1 MPIFR
6 YLRLWIRRHNY
17 LRLRLTRMLLLVL
30 CLNLIFG
37 LLFFL
42 AERNSQPGLDLL
54 DSIWWAMVTM
64 TTVGY
69 GDLSPQTDIGRFF
82 IAYPC
87 MLLGIA
93 IIGYLL
99 GLAAESIFDHISK
112 KKRGLVQITKENH
125 IIICNFPN
133 LDKLK
138 RLTAEL
144 KLHPAYENS
153 FFVIVS
159 DTITKL
165 PDTLKPEEFAFV
177 VGNPNRETVLQ
188 KANIEAAAGVFIL
201 AGDPLNSDAD
211 SITFAIA
218 TVVGLLRQEYKS
230 NYKVVA
236 ELIHKENLPLLEKAR
251 VDGIVT
257 PEGLSDC
264 LLAQEFLYPGIHEI
278 ITQIVSNEIGSQF
291 YILETKL
298 AGHKVADIQIE
309 VLKHPANL
317 QVIGIIKAG
326 KTILNPAKDM
336 IIEKSDKLIMLAE
349 HRRDFSLIEDDILRA
364 NGIKSEQP

>member
-1 MPIFR
+1 M
-6 YLRLWIRRHNY
+6 
-17 LRLRLTRMLLLVL
+17 T
-30 CLNLIFG
+30 FG
-37 LLFFL
+37 SLFFL
-42 AERNSQPGLDLL
+42 AERSVQPELSLP

-69 GDLSPQTDIGRFF
+69 GDLYPQTNIGRFL

-87 MLLGIA
+87 MLVGIA
-93 IIGYLL
+93 IIGYFL
-99 GLAAESIFDHISK
+99 GMAAESIFEHISK

-125 IIICNFPN
+125 IIFCNFPSF
-133 LDKLK
+133 DKLK

-165 PDTLKPEEFAFV
+165 PENLPTDEFAFV
-177 VGNPNRETVLQ
+177 FGNPNRETALQ
-188 KANIEAAAGVFIL
+188 KANIKDAAGIFIL

-218 TVVGLLRQEYKS
+218 SVVKLLRQEHNYQ
-230 NYKVVA
+230 YKVVA
-236 ELIHKENLPLLEKAR
+236 ELVHKENFNLLKKAK

-257 PEGLSDC
+257 PEGLTDC

-291 YILETKL
+291 YILDTRL
-298 AGHKVADIQIE
+298 AGHKVADIQVA

-317 QVIGIIKAG
+317 QVIGISKNG
-326 KTILNPAKDM
+326 KTILNPAKDVV
-336 IIEKSDKLIMLAE
+336 INENDKLIMLAE
-349 HRRDFSLIEDDILRA
+349 HRRDFDQIEEDIL
-364 NGIKSEQP
+364 NS

>member
-1 MPIFR
+1 MPIFQR
-6 YLRLWIRRHNY
+6 LLTWLNRHSYLRP
-17 LRLRLTRMLLLVL
+17 RLVRIFSLALA
-30 CLNLIFG
+30 LNLLFG
-37 LLFFL
+37 LLFYL
-42 AERNSQPGLDLL
+42 AERTVQPEIDLF

-69 GDLSPQTDIGRFF
+69 GDLYPQTEIGRFL

-99 GLAAESIFDHISK
+99 GMTAESVFDHISR

-138 RLTAEL
+138 RLSTEL
-144 KLHPAYENS
+144 KLHPNYKDS
-153 FFVIVS
+153 FFVVIS
-159 DTITKL
+159 DTIEKL
-165 PDTLKPEEFAFV
+165 PESLPTDTFAFV
-177 VGNPNRETVLQ
+177 YGNPTSETVLQ
-188 KANIEAAAGVFIL
+188 RANIKAAAGLFIL
-201 AGDPLNSDAD
+201 AGDPSNSDAD
-211 SITFAIA
+211 AITFAIA
-218 TVVGLLRQEYKS
+218 SVVELLRQEHHYPLKMT
-230 NYKVVA
+230 A
-236 ELIHKENLPLLEKAR
+236 ELIHKENLSLLRKAR

-257 PEGLSDC
+257 PEGLTDC

-291 YILETKL
+291 YILDTRL
-298 AGHKVADIQIE
+298 AGHRVSDIQVA

-317 QVIGIIKAG
+317 QVIGIIKQG
-326 KTILNPAKDM
+326 KTILNPAKDEC
-336 IIEKSDKLIMLAE
+336 IETGDKLIMLAE
-349 HRRDFSLIEDDILRA
+349 SRRDFSVIEQDILNLA
-364 NGIKSEQP
+364 KV

>member
-1 MPIFR
+1 MPIFHSF
-6 YLRLWIRRHNY
+6 LAWIRRHSY
-17 LRLRLTRMLLLVL
+17 LRLRLLRIFSLAI
-30 CLNLIFG
+30 CLNLLFG
-37 LLFFL
+37 LLFYF
-42 AERNSQPGLDLL
+42 AERTIQPGIDLA

-69 GDLSPQTDIGRFF
+69 GDLYPQTEVGRYL

-99 GLAAESIFDHISK
+99 GMAAESVFDHITK

-133 LDKLK
+133 LDKLI

-144 KLHPAYENS
+144 RLHPAYKDS
-153 FFVIVS
+153 FFVIIS

-165 PDTLKPEEFAFV
+165 PESLPSNEFAFV
-177 VGNPNRETVLQ
+177 YGNPTSEPVLQ
-188 KANIEAAAGVFIL
+188 KANLKAAAGLFIL
-201 AGDPLNSDAD
+201 AADPSNSDAD

-218 TVVGLLRQEYKS
+218 SVIELLRQEYHYS
-230 NYKVVA
+230 FKVVA
-236 ELIHKENLPLLEKAR
+236 ELIHQENFALLQKAK
-251 VDGIVT
+251 VNGIVT
-257 PEGLSDC
+257 PEGLTDC

-278 ITQIVSNEIGSQF
+278 ITQIISNKIGSQF
-291 YILETKL
+291 YILDTKL
-298 AGHKVADIQIE
+298 AGHKVADIQVA

-326 KTILNPAKDM
+326 KTILNPAKD
-336 IIEKSDKLIMLAE
+336 ITIDQHDKLIMLAE
-349 HRRDFSLIEDDILRA
+349 SRRDFTLIEQDILA
-364 NGIKSEQP
+364 SVSI

>member
-1 MPIFR
+1 MPIFQ
-6 YLRLWIRRHNY
+6 RLLIWLHQRKY
-17 LRLRLTRMLLLVL
+17 LRLRLVQIFSLALLL
-30 CLNLIFG
+30 NLLFG
-37 LLFFL
+37 LFFYIV
-42 AERNSQPGLDLL
+42 ERTTQPELDLL
-54 DSIWWAMVTM
+54 DSIWWSMVTM

-69 GDLSPQTDIGRFF
+69 GDLYPQTDIGRFL

-87 MLLGIA
+87 MLFGIA

-99 GLAAESIFDHISK
+99 GMAAESVFDHISK

-133 LDKLK
+133 LDKLM

-144 KLHPAYENS
+144 KLHPAYEHS

-159 DTITKL
+159 DSISKL
-165 PDTLKPEEFAFV
+165 PESLPTDEFAFV
-177 VGNPNRETVLQ
+177 YGNPTSEPVLQ
-188 KANIEAAAGVFIL
+188 KANLKAAAGVFIL
-201 AGDPLNSDAD
+201 ATDPFNSDAD
-211 SITFAIA
+211 AITFAIA
-218 TVVGLLRQEYKS
+218 SVVELIRQEHHYS
-230 NYKVVA
+230 FKVVA
-236 ELIHKENLPLLEKAR
+236 ELIHQDNLSLMQKAR

-257 PEGLSDC
+257 PEGLTDC

-278 ITQIVSNEIGSQF
+278 ITQIISNKIGSQF

-298 AGHKVADIQIE
+298 AGHKVADIQVA

-326 KTILNPAKDM
+326 RTILNPAKN
-336 IIEKSDKLIMLAE
+336 ISIKEGDKLIMLAE
-349 HRRDFSLIEDDILRA
+349 SRHDFRVIEQDIL
-364 NGIKSEQP
+364 NSDPT

>member
-6 YLRLWIRRHNY
+6 YLRLLLRRHNY
-17 LRLRLTRMLLLVL
+17 LRLRLVQMFSLVL
-30 CLNLIFG
+30 FLNIFFG
-37 LLFFL
+37 LLYFL
-42 AERNSQPGLDLL
+42 VERHAQPGLDLL

-69 GDLSPQTDIGRFF
+69 GDLYPHTNIGRFL

-87 MLLGIA
+87 MLVGIA
-93 IIGYLL
+93 IIGYFL
-99 GLAAESIFDHISK
+99 GLAAESIFDHISN

-125 IIICNFPN
+125 IIICNFPS

-138 RLTAEL
+138 RMTNEL
-144 KLHPAYENS
+144 KLHPAYENA
-153 FFVIVS
+153 FFVLVS
-159 DTITKL
+159 DNITTL
-165 PDTLKPEEFAFV
+165 PDNLPTDEFAFV
-177 VGNPNRETVLQ
+177 SGNPNREKVLK

-218 TVVGLLRQEYKS
+218 TVVELLRRENDY

-236 ELIHKENLPLLEKAR
+236 ELIHKDNFNLLKKAR

-257 PEGLSDC
+257 PEGLTDC

-291 YILETKL
+291 YILDTRL
-298 AGHKVADIQIE
+298 AGHKVADIQVT

-317 QVIGIIKAG
+317 QIIGIIKNG
-326 KTILNPAKDM
+326 KTILNPAKNV
-336 IIEKSDKLIMLAE
+336 IIDKGDKLIMLAE
-349 HRRDFSLIEDDILRA
+349 HRRDFSVIENDILSTKQA
-364 NGIKSEQP
+364 

>member
-1 MPIFR
+1 MHQ
-6 YLRLWIRRHNY
+6 HNY
-17 LRLRLTRMLLLVL
+17 LRLRLVQIFSLALT
-30 CLNLIFG
+30 LNILFG
-37 LLFFL
+37 LLFYL
-42 AERNSQPGLDLL
+42 VERSAQPELDLL
-54 DSIWWAMVTM
+54 DSIWWSMVTM

-69 GDLSPQTDIGRFF
+69 GDLYPQTNIGRFL

-87 MLLGIA
+87 MLFGIA

-133 LDKLK
+133 LNKLL

-144 KLHPAYENS
+144 KLHPSYEHS

-165 PDTLKPEEFAFV
+165 PESLPKNEFAFV
-177 VGNPNRETVLQ
+177 YGNPTSETVLQ
-188 KANIEAAAGVFIL
+188 KANLNAAAGVFIL
-201 AGDPLNSDAD
+201 ASDPFNSDAD
-211 SITFAIA
+211 AITFAIA
-218 TVVGLLRQEYKS
+218 SVLELIRQEHHYS
-230 NYKVVA
+230 YKVVA
-236 ELIHKENLPLLEKAR
+236 ELIHQENFSLLQKAK

-257 PEGLSDC
+257 PEGLTDC

-278 ITQIVSNEIGSQF
+278 ITQIISNKIGSQF
-291 YILETKL
+291 YILDTKL
-298 AGHKVADIQIE
+298 AGHKVSDIQVA

-317 QVIGIIKAG
+317 QVIGIIKQG
-326 KTILNPAKDM
+326 KTILNPAKEEC
-336 IIEKSDKLIMLAE
+336 IEEGNKLIMLAE
-349 HRRDFSLIEDDILRA
+349 SRRDFSVIEQDILSS
-364 NGIKSEQP
+364 NSL